1 MYFNFSEKLKFT
13 KVYVL
18 FHKFFLRK
26 SQPTGPVIKTKKGFF
41 FEKTKSLRSEANH
54 IFSCQQCMT

>member
-18 FHKFFLRK
+18 FHNFFFK
-26 SQPTGPVIKTKKGFF
+26 HETQPVGPVIKTKKGQCQVKKS
-41 FEKTKSLRSEANH
+41 KTVALD
-54 IFSCQQCMT
+54 

>member
-18 FHKFFLRK
+18 FHKFFLRE
-26 SQPTGPVIKTKKGFF
+26 SQPTGPVNKTKKKFF
-41 FEKTKSLRSEANH
+41 FWKNEKFKVRS
-54 IFSCQQCMT
+54 